1 MFLLMMK
8 ILHLLKKKPTLTV
21 REIIREHGKHHEVTE
36 VRLYEGST
44 TFSDVISLIEGHD
57 RVFTW

>member
-1 MFLLMMK
+1 MIMR
-8 ILHLLKKKPTLTV
+8 ILHLLKKKPAPTV
-21 REIIREHGKHHEVTE
+21 QEIIWEHGKYNEVTE

-44 TFSDVISLIEGHD
+44 SFSDVISLIEGHD